1 MAMKELQKSLKRS
14 KTQVKS
20 IEAHIKEGTTILE
33 KKQKSLVELDPK
45 VENEKKVDSN
55 DFEMDLGQ
63 KSAVK
68 KEATAAKKEVAADK
82 KAEKKESDK
91 KDDVKKD

>member
-20 IEAHIKEGTTILE
+20 IEAHIKEGTSILE

-45 VENEKKVDSN
+45 SETEKKVDSN

-68 KEATAAKKEVAADK
+68 KESTAAKKEVTADK
-82 KAEKKESDK
+82 KADKKESDK
-91 KDDVKKD
+91 KDDVKKE

>member
-1 MAMKELQKSLKRS
+1 M
-14 KTQVKS
+14 
-20 IEAHIKEGTTILE
+20 
-33 KKQKSLVELDPK
+33 ELDPK
-45 VENEKKVDSN
+45 AESVKKVDSN

-68 KEATAAKKEVAADK
+68 KETTAAKKEVTSDK
-82 KAEKKESDK
+82 KADSDKKSDK